1 MNFGT
6 ALVLT
11 IVIAVACAALRSVIM
26 KKATKSC
33 CGGCGGCE
41 GCCSAQECCDR
52 MAEGRPEA
60 GKAASARA

>member
-26 KKATKSC
+26 KKVTKSC
-33 CGGCGGCE
+33 CGGCSGCE
-41 GCCSAQECCDR
+41 GCCSAQECCDW
-52 MAEGRPEA
+52 MEEGLAEA